1 MAQVL
6 QVFYADELLDTILLI
21 IIFAVLLGV
30 VARMYVRRKRRKM
43 AQGLQV
49 FNADGN
55 AIFDSSTHT
64 CRLLGSVTI
73 KRVVDSKTGRP
84 ISGYEGEI
92 EIPLGKGERLFII
105 KTTVAIYNRNGVKI
119 HLGDRMYSD
128 DTCFYVS
135 ENKIVYTTPTYSGY
149 SSLTTEY
156 KVYYGVY

>member
-1 MAQVL
+1 
-6 QVFYADELLDTILLI
+6 
-21 IIFAVLLGV
+21 
-30 VARMYVRRKRRKM
+30 M

-49 FNADGN
+49 FDAGGN
-55 AIFDSSTHT
+55 TIFDSSTHT
-64 CRLLGSVTI
+64 CRLLGSVLI
-73 KRVVDSKTGRP
+73 KRVVDKNGCP

-92 EIPLGKGERLFII
+92 EIPLDKGELLFII
-105 KTTVAIYNRNGVKI
+105 KTTVAIYNRNGAQI

-135 ENKIVYTTPTYSGY
+135 GNKIVYVTPTYSQY